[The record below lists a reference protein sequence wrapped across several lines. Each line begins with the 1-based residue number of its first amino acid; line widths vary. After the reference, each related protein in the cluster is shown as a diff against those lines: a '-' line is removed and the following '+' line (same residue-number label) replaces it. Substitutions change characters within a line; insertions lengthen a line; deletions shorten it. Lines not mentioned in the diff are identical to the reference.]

1 MILALDLGTSTGICW
16 GAGESRPSV
25 SSLKMPATSKDYG
38 AFFDHFREW
47 YLPALERMVAAAE
60 AENAQIRARNKAAT
74 DVHGPNV
81 EQEDELEVLVIYE
94 APILPDAVKEFDPI
108 SRKMIRK
115 GGTNIE
121 TTRRLQGLAA
131 IVEVEVSKMKRLG
144 RPVIIFEC
152 ANSSAK
158 KALGGTGRADK
169 GDMVFAA
176 RRAGIDLSPGKE
188 GQDEADAFGV
198 WLVGLAWYAPH
209 LHERWDAA
217 IRSNRGS
224 LV

>member
-1 MILALDLGTSTGICW
+1 
-16 GAGESRPSV
+16 
-25 SSLKMPATSKDYG
+25 MPACGKDYG
-38 AFFDHFREW
+38 AFFLYFRKW
-47 YLPALERMVAAAE
+47 YAAQLERLVSTQERKNAE
-60 AENAQIRARNKAAT
+60 IRARNQAAR
-74 DVHGPNV
+74 DKHGPNA
-81 EQEDELEVLVIYE
+81 EQEEEDPVLVIYE
-94 APILPDAVKEFDPI
+94 APILPDAVKEFDPV
-108 SRKMIRK
+108 SRKMVRK

-121 TTRRLQGLAA
+121 TTIKLQGLVAM
-131 IVEVEVSKMKRLG
+131 VEVEVAAMIEAG
-144 RPVIIFEC
+144 RPVVIYSC

-188 GQDEADAFGV
+188 GRDEADAFGV

-209 LHERWDAA
+209 LRERWDAA